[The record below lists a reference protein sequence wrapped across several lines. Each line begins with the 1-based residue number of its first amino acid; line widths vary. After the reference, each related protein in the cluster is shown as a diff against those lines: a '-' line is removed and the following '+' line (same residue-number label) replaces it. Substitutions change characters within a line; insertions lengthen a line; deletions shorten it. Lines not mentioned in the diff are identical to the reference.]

1 MKMNPDCGYINPYQ
15 VNIPSP
21 HIRQNKM
28 RKSGARKES
37 FAEIICPMIR
47 AKTWED
53 IPDLLDNRFFYGWGL
68 DYDIPH
74 LLHTNNWR
82 LYISDTVGIY
92 HQAFTSY
99 RDKDVTEESMTV
111 NQFMNTALQDLLH
124 GFNKKYGPDWKK
136 IVMNSIPS
144 DVNPEAYHLWLLQCP

>member
-1 MKMNPDCGYINPYQ
+1 
-15 VNIPSP
+15 
-21 HIRQNKM
+21 M
-28 RKSGARKES
+28 RANGARKES

-47 AKTWED
+47 AKTWEE
-53 IPDLLDNRFFYGWGL
+53 IPDLLDDRFFYGWGL

-74 LLHTNNWR
+74 LLHTHNWR
-82 LYISDTVGIY
+82 LYISDTVGIF

-99 RDKDVTEESMTV
+99 INKDMTEEKMTV

-124 GFNKKYGPDWKK
+124 GFNQKYGPDWKK

-144 DVNPEAYHLWLLQCP
+144 DVNPEAYYLWLLQCP